1 MMNIFPLILSLF
13 ISFHP
18 SPTFNCGGDELHAT
32 IRNNLNGNFEITDN
46 LENIDKGAFV
56 VLDWREIRLMLPVS
70 FKVGE
75 ITFTDKKWIWSYQDN
90 ENGLIADT
98 PRFLHLLPNGGVE
111 EFSCE
116 AKSV

>member
-56 VLDWREIRLMLPVS
+56 VLDLARNTAYAASLFQS
-70 FKVGE
+70 
-75 ITFTDKKWIWSYQDN
+75 
-90 ENGLIADT
+90 
-98 PRFLHLLPNGGVE
+98 GGDY
-111 EFSCE
+111 FY
-116 AKSV
+116 